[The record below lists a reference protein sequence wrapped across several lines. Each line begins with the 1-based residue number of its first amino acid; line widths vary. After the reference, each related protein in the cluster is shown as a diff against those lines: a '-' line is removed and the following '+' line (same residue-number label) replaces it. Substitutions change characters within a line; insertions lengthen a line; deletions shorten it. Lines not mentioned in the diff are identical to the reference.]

1 MNASAQTLD
10 GIAPRTTPALQQQA
24 QYQTSHSSLKR
35 RAVLF
40 VLGLIIALST
50 ALSTVYYLTMAEILV
65 GNLEAHGNT
74 TANNLADSAKLGILL
89 EDADMLKE
97 DVASF
102 LKEEN
107 VDYIWI
113 LNRNGEPLL
122 SSYLPFPIV
131 KSHDIL
137 YKRAIETGTAVKEVA
152 FYEQLSRYESR
163 SKSIHMAFPVWRDSA
178 GVSLD
183 DLALSGLPNTST
195 ATSREIIGAIQIG
208 YSKNQIDEQLSSIA
222 WRAIFLSLAVGI
234 AAATFAATLLQKW
247 LRPLQSI
254 TDMAHAIRRAGFQ
267 DAQKHITDIAN
278 HYRME
283 SKSAIKR
290 NDEIGQLYQTF
301 MEMLTEL
308 GAYDRRVREQKVRL
322 KEMVSE
328 QTAELLRAKTD
339 AENANN
345 TKSTFL
351 ASMSHEIRTP
361 LNAVIGFTQ
370 ILQQN
375 LEDTPPEQQKDYL
388 DIVHASAQ
396 SLLTIIDDI
405 LDLSK
410 LEAGQY
416 ELNETTFNLDECAK
430 KTAMLVQQKADEKAI
445 DLQVKCPKITLH
457 SDERLLTQI
466 MLNLL
471 KNSVKFTGDNGRVTL
486 AVHDQQEHLSIIVT
500 DNGQGMNDAELERAV
515 KPFIQASGNRYTGT
529 TQGPGLGL
537 PLVEHFVRL
546 LGGSFTIYSE
556 KGEGT
561 VARVKLPNS

>member
-1 MNASAQTLD
+1 MNAPTQTLD
-10 GIAPRTTPALQQQA
+10 EITPKTMRAVRQQP
-24 QYQTSHSSLKR
+24 QYQSSDSSLKR

-40 VLGLIIALST
+40 ILGLIVALST

-89 EDADMLKE
+89 EDADMLRD
-97 DVASF
+97 DVANF

-113 LNRNGEPLL
+113 LNKDGEPLL
-122 SSYLPFPIV
+122 SSYLPFQIV
-131 KSHDIL
+131 ASHNTL
-137 YKRAIETGTAVKEVA
+137 YNQAIETGTTVREIA
-152 FYEQLSRYESR
+152 FHEQLSRNEST
-163 SKSIHMAFPVWRDSA
+163 SESIHMAFPVWRDSA
-178 GVSLD
+178 SNSLD
-183 DLALSGLPNTST
+183 DLALSGLPSPPAASN
-195 ATSREIIGAIQIG
+195 REIIGAIQIG

-222 WRAIFLSLAVGI
+222 WRATFLSLAVGI
-234 AAATFAATLLQKW
+234 TAAIFAATVLQKW

-267 DAQKHITDIAN
+267 GAQEHITDIAKD
-278 HYRME
+278 YRME
-283 SKSAIKR
+283 SKSAVKR

-308 GAYDRRVREQKVRL
+308 GAYDKRVREQKVRL

-328 QTAELLRAKTD
+328 QTAELLQAKTD

-370 ILQQN
+370 ILQKN
-375 LEDTPPEQQKDYL
+375 IGDATPEQQKDYL
-388 DIVHASAQ
+388 DIVHTSAQ
-396 SLLTIIDDI
+396 NLLTIIDDI

-416 ELNETTFNLDECAK
+416 ELDKTNFSMAECAK
-430 KTAMLVQQKADEKAI
+430 KTVNLVQQKADEKAI
-445 DLQVKCPKITLH
+445 NLQVDCPEISLY

-471 KNSVKFTGDNGRVTL
+471 KNSVKFTGENGAVSL
-486 AVHDQQEHLSIIVT
+486 AVRDQSEHLSITVT

-515 KPFIQASGNRYTGT
+515 KPFIQASGNRFRGKA
-529 TQGPGLGL
+529 QGPGLGL

-546 LGGSFTIYSE
+546 LGGSFAIYSE

-561 VARVKLPNS
+561 VARVKIPKS